1 MVIDIQRSNGTPVPP
16 STSRSNAAQ
25 PPIDTALAQPAT
37 PAKSGEP
44 VLLSAEAQQLQQIS
58 DQLRSQPSVDHE
70 RVAQIKQAIADGSY
84 QVDSQRVASKLLGF
98 ETLR

>member
-16 STSRSNAAQ
+16 STNRSTAAQ
-25 PPIDTALAQPAT
+25 APIDTAAAQPAA
-37 PAKSGEP
+37 PVKSGEP
-44 VLLSAEAQQLQQIS
+44 VRLSAEAQQLQQVT